1 MSMNMNV
8 EEVSKTTESSST
20 EQVAQQTDVQPQQQ
34 QQQQQVK
41 LADLKVNTENDALN
55 YMVGFLELAQR
66 RGVYTLEEAAKINE
80 CVAKFRRPAQT
91 DAQA

>member
-1 MSMNMNV
+1 MNV

-91 DAQA
+91 DSQA

>member
-1 MSMNMNV
+1 MNV

-20 EQVAQQTDVQPQQQ
+20 EQVAQQTDAQPQQ

-91 DAQA
+91 DSQA

>member
-1 MSMNMNV
+1 MNV
-8 EEVSKTTESSST
+8 EEVSKTTESSTT
-20 EQVAQQTDVQPQQQ
+20 EEVAQQPQQPQQ

-41 LADLKVNTENDALN
+41 LSDLKVNTENDALN

>member
-8 EEVSKTTESSST
+8 EEVSKTTESSTT
-20 EQVAQQTDVQPQQQ
+20 EEVVQQPPQ

-41 LADLKVNTENDALN
+41 LSDLKVNTENDALN

>member
-8 EEVSKTTESSST
+8 EEVSKTTESSTT
-20 EQVAQQTDVQPQQQ
+20 EQVAQQPEPQSQQ
-34 QQQQQVK
+34 HQQQVK
-41 LADLKVNTENDALN
+41 IADLKVNTENDALN

>member
-20 EQVAQQTDVQPQQQ
+20 EQVAQQTDAQPQ

>member
-1 MSMNMNV
+1 MEMKV
-8 EEVSKTTESSST
+8 EEVTTP
-20 EQVAQQTDVQPQQQ
+20 QQPIQQ

-66 RGVYTLEEAAKINE
+66 RGVFTLEEAAKINE
-80 CVAKFRRPAQT
+80 CVAKFRRPAPPS
-91 DAQA
+91 A

>member
-8 EEVSKTTESSST
+8 EEVSKTTESGST
-20 EQVAQQTDVQPQQQ
+20 EQVAQQTDTQ

>member
-1 MSMNMNV
+1 MNV
-8 EEVSKTTESSST
+8 EEVSKTTESGST
-20 EQVAQQTDVQPQQQ
+20 EQVTQQTDTQPQ

>member
-1 MSMNMNV
+1 MNV
-8 EEVSKTTESSST
+8 EEVSKTTESST
-20 EQVAQQTDVQPQQQ
+20 NEEVAQQP
-34 QQQQQVK
+34 QQQQVK
-41 LADLKVNTENDALN
+41 LSDLKVNTENDALN

>member
-1 MSMNMNV
+1 MKV
-8 EEVSKTTESSST
+8 EEVSTPQQST
-20 EQVAQQTDVQPQQQ
+20 PQPTQEAPQQ

-66 RGVYTLEEAAKINE
+66 RGVFTLEEAAKINE
-80 CVAKFRRPAQT
+80 CVAKFRRPAPETQS
-91 DAQA
+91 

>member
-20 EQVAQQTDVQPQQQ
+20 EQVAQQTDAQPQQ

>member
-1 MSMNMNV
+1 MNMNV
-8 EEVSKTTESSST
+8 EEVSKTTT
-20 EQVAQQTDVQPQQQ
+20 ETVEQSQGTP
-34 QQQQQVK
+34 QQQQVK

-80 CVAKFRRPAQT
+80 CVAKFRRPVPPT
-91 DAQA
+91 ESQA

>member
-8 EEVSKTTESSST
+8 EEVSKTTESSTT
-20 EQVAQQTDVQPQQQ
+20 EEVAQQPQQQ
-34 QQQQQVK
+34 PQQQQQVK
-41 LADLKVNTENDALN
+41 LSDLKVNTENDALN

>member
-1 MSMNMNV
+1 MNV

-20 EQVAQQTDVQPQQQ
+20 EQVAQQTDAQPQQ